1 LIGWSRAGGT
11 ILCLLPLF
19 ALGCGEG
26 VKLVAETGHGE
37 TGSGGIV
44 LYPYRGDNGYLVT
57 PLRADA
63 LRLIEQR
70 CAGGYTIVREGEAKG
85 RSRTVEN
92 AGGTEVI
99 GEKRWGLQFKC
110 K

>member
-1 LIGWSRAGGT
+1 
-11 ILCLLPLF
+11 LL
-19 ALGCGEG
+19 AIGCGEG
-26 VKLVAETGHGE
+26 VKVVAETGHGE
-37 TGSGGIV
+37 AGSSGIV
-44 LYPYRGDNGYLVT
+44 IYPYRGDNGYLVS

-63 LRLIEQR
+63 LRLIEKR
-70 CAGGYTIVREGEAKG
+70 CTGGYSIVREGEAKG

-99 GEKRWGLQFKC
+99 SEKRWGLQFRC